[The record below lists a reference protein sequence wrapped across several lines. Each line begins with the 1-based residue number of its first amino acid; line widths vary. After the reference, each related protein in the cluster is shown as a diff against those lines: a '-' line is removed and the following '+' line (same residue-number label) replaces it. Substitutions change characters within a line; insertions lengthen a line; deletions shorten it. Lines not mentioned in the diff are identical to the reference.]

1 MATLNEV
8 SAKITEVDAKQDKEI
23 AVLTHKVDDLQK
35 TIDDLRNRIRKNERW
50 IAGAAAITSAA
61 ITVIGIAIAADARP
75 AHALVDDSL
84 IGTPCATSQL
94 SSIFVEEVSIKPK
107 EKINGRNGSTQQE
120 VLLQLSSY
128 RNQSCC

>member
-75 AHALVDDSL
+75 AHAFVED
-84 IGTPCATSQL
+84 GFTAEPCATEL
-94 SSIFVEEVSIKPK
+94 SSIIVEEVSIKPK

-120 VLLQLSSY
+120 VLLQLSSD
-128 RNQSCC
+128 

>member
-1 MATLNEV
+1 MTTLNEV

-75 AHALVDDSL
+75 AHAFVEDGL
-84 IGTPCATSQL
+84 TNQPCATEL
-94 SSIFVEEVSIKPK
+94 AYTSIVEEISIKETG
-107 EKINGRNGSTQQE
+107 EKSNAESN
-120 VLLQLSSY
+120 
-128 RNQSCC
+128 